1 MYVVSIVCQKYIHMR
16 REGEGGVRAGEGG
29 RG

>member
-16 REGEGGVRAGEGG
+16 REAEGEVRAGEGG
-29 RG
+29 S